1 MVLENFLQQ
10 IIYNVLQIEERTM
23 SNSVYQI
30 NKGINKSIEFKGL
43 KAQYIW
49 YLGGGLVG
57 LLIIFAVIYIMGV
70 NIFLCLA
77 LIVSGGSGLFMYV
90 YKMSRTYGEHGLM
103 KKIARKAVPKV
114 IKSYSIIRLKK
125 QLLK

>member
-1 MVLENFLQQ
+1 
-10 IIYNVLQIEERTM
+10 M

-57 LLIIFAVIYIMGV
+57 LLIIFVVIYIIGV

-114 IKSYSIIRLKK
+114 IKSYSIIRIKK